1 MNSAHTYELA
11 ISKSKLKDHIESFLR
26 AGGFIRDNE
35 DLLSMD
41 FKGLAIASPTATAIP
56 LTIGV
61 KGEERMVLKEF

>member
-1 MNSAHTYELA
+1 MNSAHTYELP
-11 ISKSKLKDHIESFLR
+11 ISKGQLKDHIESFLR

-35 DLLSMD
+35 DLLSMNLSSL
-41 FKGLAIASPTATAIP
+41 FKGSNTDLLP